1 MNDAIARMPGSY
13 VQGSMDDRRNAIKEI
28 VQEVILSGLY
38 KAGFFEYA
46 SFYGGTALRI
56 FHGLDRFSEDLDF
69 SLCYA
74 DPAFSFSPFINQL
87 RSEVESYGIRVEFI
101 IREKHMESSI
111 RKMMVRGNLRELM
124 LYFYADESI
133 AGRMPSNEAL
143 KIKVEVDTNPP
154 PAALYENKY
163 RLLPSPYEVRLYDL
177 PSMFAG
183 KLHAV
188 IARSWKAR
196 TKGRDLY
203 DYLFYV
209 SKGISVNME
218 HLRERLIASG
228 ELSRSDAFTTDTLKQ
243 MLYSRFQSI
252 DYEKAKAD
260 VIPFIED
267 RSVLS
272 IWSPGFF
279 SSVTSD
285 FHF

>member
-1 MNDAIARMPGSY
+1 MNDAIARMLGSY

-28 VQEVILSGLY
+28 VQELILSGLY

-87 RSEVESYGIRVEFI
+87 RSEVESYGIRMEFI

-143 KIKVEVDTNPP
+143 KIKV
-154 PAALYENKY
+154 
-163 RLLPSPYEVRLYDL
+163 
-177 PSMFAG
+177 
-183 KLHAV
+183 AV